1 MADGKTE
8 KASPRRRQKARE
20 QGQVARSRD
29 LTSGLG
35 AMTAVLF
42 CAWQMP
48 AFAAAWRGL
57 LHQQLDTAA
66 THPDQF
72 VPVWRNGIWIF
83 QGVALAGFMSWVVGA
98 VGGLAQGGVVFAPS
112 ALAPNWKRLDPASHV
127 EQLFSLPA
135 LSRLLKSLLPTVVV
149 VYFAIG
155 VLVRDWRF
163 LPALLRG
170 SRTALAAFAT
180 GRMFEVAWKGCL
192 VLLLWAGADY
202 FIERQRHENELKM
215 SKQEQKDEFK
225 EMEGHPAIKQR
236 IRRLQRQSRR
246 KRMLQDVHRA
256 AVVIT
261 NPTEYAIA
269 LEYRVEMDAPVVVAK
284 GRNLI
289 AAQIKEI
296 ARWQGI
302 PMVENVPL
310 AHALYRAVEV
320 GQSIPAQLYTVVAE
334 ILAAIWRAQAQASQS
349 RSTPSH
355 TSHSQASQV
364 QENRRQ
370 TPPGEQ
376 APPPERA

>member
-1 MADGKTE
+1 
-8 KASPRRRQKARE
+8 
-20 QGQVARSRD
+20 
-29 LTSGLG
+29 
-35 AMTAVLF
+35 MTGVQT
-42 CAWQMP
+42 CALP
-48 AFAAAWRGL
+48 
-57 LHQQLDTAA
+57 
-66 THPDQF
+66 
-72 VPVWRNGIWIF
+72 I
-83 QGVALAGFMSWVVGA
+83 S
-98 VGGLAQGGVVFAPS
+98 
-112 ALAPNWKRLDPASHV
+112 SHV